1 MIFGI
6 LPRDDSWSVNRVS
19 IKTVNQILKIKCYES
34 SYTFAIHDS
43 GWTLADGSLNADL
56 YYSDRLHLVEKGNLN
71 LAESIFNSIEVS
83 NDSNHNN
90 KFSKSYKMAV
100 SFKLNNKPFPRN
112 IINRSFAT
120 ATNTVFLAFH
130 KIIFSLNL
138 YLTLPTRLSLIL
150 LVTFQ
155 SNTIG
160 NLFPNPFSR
169 FKLFL

>member
-56 YYSDRLHLVEKGNLN
+56 YYSNRLHLVEKGNLN

-83 NDSNHNN
+83 NDS
-90 KFSKSYKMAV
+90 KS
-100 SFKLNNKPFPRN
+100 
-112 IINRSFAT
+112 
-120 ATNTVFLAFH
+120 
-130 KIIFSLNL
+130 
-138 YLTLPTRLSLIL
+138 
-150 LVTFQ
+150 FQ
-155 SNTIG
+155 
-160 NLFPNPFSR
+160 
-169 FKLFL
+169 